1 MTLQQIAQRAG
12 VSTPTIS
19 KVLNGRPDVAP
30 ATREQS
36 YECFMS
42 SNIYLAEHTLPMA
55 HKHIELVFDALTSP
69 NNLEMMRGCFKPQR
83 SRAGM

>member
-1 MTLQQIAQRAG
+1 
-12 VSTPTIS
+12 
-19 KVLNGRPDVAP
+19 
-30 ATREQS
+30 
-36 YECFMS
+36 MS